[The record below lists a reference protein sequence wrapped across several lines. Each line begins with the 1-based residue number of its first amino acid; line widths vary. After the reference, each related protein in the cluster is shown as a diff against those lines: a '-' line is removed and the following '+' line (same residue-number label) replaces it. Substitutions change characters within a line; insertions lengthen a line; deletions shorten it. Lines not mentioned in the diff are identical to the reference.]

1 MNDNVKV
8 LCIGILLGAM
18 VGICVGV
25 IIGSS
30 MTVKRNNE
38 LLSKLGI
45 QIIETRVFNGE
56 PVYSYRIIEN
66 KTKEESK

>member
-8 LCIGILLGAM
+8 LYIGLLLGAM
-18 VGICVGV
+18 VGFC
-25 IIGSS
+25 IGLARGKSV
-30 MTVKRNNE
+30 TIKRNNE

>member
-1 MNDNVKV
+1 MDGDVKV
-8 LCIGILLGAM
+8 LCIGILLGVM
-18 VGICVGV
+18 VGMCFGLARGKSVTI
-25 IIGSS
+25 
-30 MTVKRNNE
+30 KRNNE

-45 QIIETRVFNGE
+45 QIIETRVFNGD

>member
-1 MNDNVKV
+1 MDDDFKV
-8 LCIGILLGAM
+8 IGIGMCLGM
-18 VGICVGV
+18 ILGICVGMV
-25 IIGSS
+25 FGESKQIQ
-30 MTVKRNNE
+30 KNKE

-45 QIIETRVFNGE
+45 QIIETRVFNGD